1 MIGSG
6 NRIGSGDRPR
16 RLDSELIGRRA
27 VSLLLVTAL
36 ARRSRNLFKRA
47 SRLFSVASGDE
58 KFLGSTAVY
67 NSDTKMSLQIFT
79 NDLRSKSFV
88 KLIKVSRSPVNL
100 AQNPSQH
107 GNFRWTQICSIKD
120 VPKLSQSMNGGM
132 WINIADL

>member
-16 RLDSELIGRRA
+16 RLKSELIGRRA

-58 KFLGSTAVY
+58 KFLGSTAIY
-67 NSDTKMSLQIFT
+67 NSDTKMSLLT
-79 NDLRSKSFV
+79 D
-88 KLIKVSRSPVNL
+88 
-100 AQNPSQH
+100 
-107 GNFRWTQICSIKD
+107 
-120 VPKLSQSMNGGM
+120 
-132 WINIADL
+132 